1 MLWEFL
7 HLFQSLLLAKQWNIP
22 ITSLEEY
29 DIDLAVDGADEVDK
43 TLILLKGGGAA
54 HTKRKNCRLCCKE
67 IYCNC
72 R

>member
-43 TLILLKGGGAA
+43 TLILLKGGGSSS
-54 HTKRKNCRLCCKE
+54 H
-67 IYCNC
+67 
-72 R
+72 